1 MKRENKAP
9 VNGFRESDA
18 FDRPLPDDPSPRSC
32 FVLPVR
38 DIVVFPGII
47 APLFV
52 GRPRSLKAIEMAML
66 QDRNILVVAQKD
78 MQVDDPRIEDLYS
91 VGTVCSILQMVRIPD
106 GTTKVLIEGLER
118 VRAISYKKGKES
130 LEAEVLSLPWDEHS
144 SMNLEALKRSVLEQ
158 FEKYVT
164 LHPRIPGEVLISVM
178 NVEDPR
184 QISDL
189 VGSHL
194 SLKVDKKQK
203 LLEIVDIE
211 KSLKFLL
218 KVLLEEIDILQLEHS
233 IQDKVRQEVERGH
246 KEYYLREQLKII
258 QDELGQGEKPSEID
272 ELRSRIEEANL
283 PESSL
288 NKALHELDRL
298 SKMPLMSAEATVVRT
313 YIDWLVTLPWNT
325 MTPDNL
331 EIKRAQKVLDDDHYG
346 LEKVK
351 ERILEFLA
359 VRQLALDKMKGQ
371 VLCFVGPPGV
381 GKTSLGKS
389 IARALER
396 KFVNMSLGGMR
407 DEAEIRGHRRTYVG
421 AMPGRIIQKIRQAG
435 ARNPVLLMDEI
446 DKLGLDF
453 RGDPAAALLEV
464 LDPEQNEAFTDH
476 FLEVPFDLSDVI
488 FITTAN
494 VTHSIPRP
502 LLDRMEVIKIPG
514 YVWQEKIKIAK
525 HHLFPR
531 ILEEHGLSSKQLK
544 ITQSGLERIIGEYTR
559 EAGVRGLEREL
570 STICRKVARRIVE
583 DEKSADDPVSI
594 GPKLLKEYLGPPRL
608 YDPRLPKTK
617 EKGTV
622 VGLAWT
628 ETGGDVLVIE
638 AVTMKGKG
646 EVTLTGNLGSIMQES
661 AQTAI
666 GFLRANADAF
676 DIGMV
681 DWKSIDVHLHVPE
694 GAIPKD
700 GPSAGITMAV
710 AILSAVRRSSVLP
723 NIAMTGEISLQ
734 GKVLPVGGIRD
745 KILAAKR
752 QGITNIVLPLANKPD
767 VEEIPEWSR
776 EGLSFRYV
784 DRIADV
790 FEYTLERTPG

>member
-1 MKRENKAP
+1 M
-9 VNGFRESDA
+9 ES
-18 FDRPLPDDPSPRSC
+18 RRQC
-32 FVLPVR
+32 FVLPIR

-78 MQVDDPRIEDLYS
+78 MQIDDPRVDDLYS
-91 VGTVCSILQMVRIPD
+91 VGTLCTILQMVRIPD
-106 GTTKVLIEGLER
+106 GTTKVLIEGVER
-118 VRAISYKKGKES
+118 VRAESFSRGKET
-130 LEAEVLSLPWDEHS
+130 LEAEVVPLPWEES
-144 SMNLEALKRSVLEQ
+144 ASPNLEALKRSVLEQ
-158 FEKYVT
+158 FEMYVT
-164 LHPRIPGEVLISVM
+164 LHPRIPAEVLVTVM

-189 VGSHL
+189 VSSHL
-194 SLKVDKKQK
+194 SIKVEKKQK
-203 LLEIVDIE
+203 LLEMVDLE
-211 KSLKFLL
+211 KSLKYIL
-218 KVLLEEIDILQLEHS
+218 KLLLEEIDILQLEHD

-258 QDELGQGEKPSEID
+258 QDELGQNETPSEIE
-272 ELRSRIEEANL
+272 ELRGKIEEADM
-283 PESSL
+283 PDFSHS
-288 NKALHELDRL
+288 KALHELDRL
-298 SKMPLMSAEATVVRT
+298 SKMPVMSAEATVVRT
-313 YIDWLVTLPWNT
+313 YIDWMVTLPWNRLSS
-325 MTPDNL
+325 DNL
-331 EIKRAQKVLDDDHYG
+331 DIRRAQKILEEDHYG

-359 VRQLALDKMKGQ
+359 VRKLASSKMKGQ

-396 KFVNMSLGGMR
+396 KFVSMSLGGMR

-421 AMPGRIIQKIRQAG
+421 AMPGRIIQKIRQTG
-435 ARNPVLLMDEI
+435 VRNPVLLMDEI
-446 DKLGLDF
+446 DKMGQDF
-453 RGDPAAALLEV
+453 RGDPSAALLEV
-464 LDPEQNEAFTDH
+464 LDPEQNGVFTDH
-476 FLEVPFDLSDVI
+476 FMEVPFDLSDVI

-525 HHLFPR
+525 RHLFPR
-531 ILEEHGLSSKQLK
+531 ILAEHGLTSKQVKLTSK
-544 ITQSGLERIIGEYTR
+544 GLENIIGEYTR

-570 STICRKVARRIVE
+570 STICRKVARRLVE
-583 DEKSADDPVSI
+583 NEETTDSSVKV
-594 GPKLLKEYLGPPRL
+594 GPRELKEFLGPPKL
-608 YDPRLPKTK
+608 YDLRLPRGK
-617 EKGTV
+617 EVGTA

-646 EVTLTGNLGSIMQES
+646 DVTLTGNLGSVMQES
-661 AQTAI
+661 AQTAL
-666 GFLRANADAF
+666 GFLRANAEEFA
-676 DIGMV
+676 IGQI
-681 DWKSIDVHLHVPE
+681 DWKAIDVHLHVPE

-700 GPSAGITMAV
+700 GPSAGITMAL
-710 AILSAVRRSSVLP
+710 AMLSAVRKSAVLP
-723 NIAMTGEISLQ
+723 DIAMTGEISLQ

-752 QGITNIVLPLANKPD
+752 QGIRSILLPAANHLD

-784 DRIADV
+784 ERVSEV
-790 FEYTLERTPG
+790 FDFALERAASP

>member
-1 MKRENKAP
+1 MKREEETQ
-9 VNGFRESDA
+9 VQELMEDSSSG
-18 FDRPLPDDPSPRSC
+18 PRRC

-38 DIVVFPGII
+38 DIVIFPGII

-66 QDRNILVVAQKD
+66 QDRNVLVVAQKE

-106 GTTKVLIEGLER
+106 GTTKVLIEGVER
-118 VRAISYKKGKES
+118 VQVESYGKGKET
-130 LEAEVLSLPWDEHS
+130 LEAEVVSLPWEEHHS
-144 SMNLEALKRSVLEQ
+144 PNLEALKRSVLEQ

-194 SLKVDKKQK
+194 SLKVERKQK
-203 LLEIVDIE
+203 LLEMVNLE

-218 KVLLEEIDILQLEHS
+218 KVLLEEIDILQLEHD

-246 KEYYLREQLKII
+246 KEYYLREQLKVI

-272 ELRSRIEEANL
+272 ELRTRIEEADM
-283 PESSL
+283 PEASL

-331 EIKRAQKVLDDDHYG
+331 EIKRAQKVLDEDHYG

-359 VRQLALDKMKGQ
+359 VRKLALDKMKGQ

-389 IARALER
+389 IAKALER

-421 AMPGRIIQKIRQAG
+421 AMPGRILQKIRQAG

-464 LDPEQNEAFTDH
+464 LDPEQNSSFTDH
-476 FLEVPFDLSDVI
+476 FMEVPFDLSDVI

-525 HHLFPR
+525 NHIFPR
-531 ILEEHGLSSKQLK
+531 ILEEHGLAPKQLK
-544 ITQSGLERIIGEYTR
+544 ITPSGLEHVISEYTR

-583 DEKSADDPVSI
+583 DEKNAEQPVSI
-594 GPKLLKEYLGPPRL
+594 GPKQLKEYLGPPRL

-617 EKGTV
+617 EIGTV

-666 GFLRANADAF
+666 GFLRSNADGF
-676 DIGMV
+676 GIGGI

-710 AILSAVRRSSVLP
+710 AILSAVRKSSVLS
-723 NIAMTGEISLQ
+723 NIAMTGEVSLQ

-752 QGITNIVLPLANKPD
+752 QGIKNIILPLANKPD

-776 EGLSFRYV
+776 DGLSFRYV
-784 DRIADV
+784 DRVEDV
-790 FEYTLERTPG
+790 FDYALEKAPSP

>member
-1 MKRENKAP
+1 MKKE
-9 VNGFRESDA
+9 EET
-18 FDRPLPDDPSPRSC
+18 PLRDSMGETDSGPRRC

-66 QDRNILVVAQKD
+66 QDRNVLVVAQKE

-106 GTTKVLIEGLER
+106 GTTKVLIEGVER
-118 VRAISYKKGKES
+118 VQVSSYGKGKEA
-130 LEAEVLSLPWDEHS
+130 LEAEVVSLPWEDHRS
-144 SMNLEALKRSVLEQ
+144 PNLEALKRSVLEQ

-194 SLKVDKKQK
+194 SLKVEKKQQ
-203 LLEIVDIE
+203 LLEIVNLE

-218 KVLLEEIDILQLEHS
+218 KVLLEEIDILQLEHD

-246 KEYYLREQLKII
+246 KEYYLREQLKVI

-272 ELRSRIEEANL
+272 ELRGRIDEADM
-283 PESSL
+283 PEASL

-313 YIDWLVTLPWNT
+313 YIDWLVTLPWKT
-325 MTPDNL
+325 LTSDNL
-331 EIKRAQKVLDDDHYG
+331 EIKRAQKVLDEDHYG

-359 VRQLALDKMKGQ
+359 VRKLALDKMKGQ

-389 IARALER
+389 IAKALER

-421 AMPGRIIQKIRQAG
+421 AMPGRILQKIRQAG

-464 LDPEQNEAFTDH
+464 LDPEQNSSFTDH
-476 FLEVPFDLSDVI
+476 FMEVPFDLSDVI

-525 HHLFPR
+525 NHLFPR
-531 ILEEHGLSSKQLK
+531 ILEEHGLSTKQLK
-544 ITQSGLERIIGEYTR
+544 ITPSGLEHVISEYTR

-583 DEKSADDPVSI
+583 DEKSAAQIVSL
-594 GPKLLKEYLGPPRL
+594 GPKQLKEYLGPPKL

-617 EKGTV
+617 EVGTV

-666 GFLRANADAF
+666 GFLRSQAEIF
-676 DIGMV
+676 GIGNV

-710 AILSAVRRSSVLP
+710 AILYAVRRSSVLS

-752 QGITNIVLPLANKPD
+752 QGIKNVILPLANKPD
-767 VEEIPEWSR
+767 VDEIPEWSR
-776 EGLSFRYV
+776 DGLSFRYV
-784 DRIADV
+784 DRVEDV
-790 FEYTLERTPG
+790 FEYALERSPSP

>member
-1 MKRENKAP
+1 M
-9 VNGFRESDA
+9 D
-18 FDRPLPDDPSPRSC
+18 SPRRC
-32 FVLPVR
+32 FVLPIR

-66 QDRNILVVAQKD
+66 QDKTILVATQKD
-78 MQVDDPRIEDLYS
+78 MQVDDPLPEDLYTT
-91 VGTVCSILQMVRIPD
+91 GNLCTILQMVRIPD
-106 GTTKVLIEGLER
+106 GTTKVLIEAVER
-118 VRAISYKKGKES
+118 VTVKDYLPGKET
-130 LEAEVLSLPWDEHS
+130 LEADVLPLEWEEHS
-144 SMNLEALKRSVLEQ
+144 SPNLEPLKRSVLEQ

-164 LHPRIPGEVLISVM
+164 LHPRIPAEVLITIM
-178 NVEDPR
+178 NVDDPR

-189 VGSHL
+189 VSSHL
-194 SLKVDKKQK
+194 FIKVEAKQK
-203 LLEIVDIE
+203 LLEMVNLE

-218 KVLLEEIDILQLEHS
+218 KILIEEIDILQLEQD

-258 QDELGQGEKPSEID
+258 QGELGHSDAPSEIE
-272 ELRSRIEEANL
+272 ELRERIEKASMPEAS
-283 PESSL
+283 EA
-288 NKALHELDRL
+288 KALHELDRL
-298 SKMPLMSAEATVVRT
+298 SKMPVMSAEATVVRT
-313 YIDWLVTLPWNT
+313 YIDWLITLPWKVLS
-325 MTPDNL
+325 PDIL
-331 EIKRAQKVLDDDHYG
+331 DIHRAEKVLDDDHYG

-359 VRQLALDKMKGQ
+359 VRKLASGKMKAQ

-389 IARALER
+389 IARALNR

-421 AMPGRIIQKIRQAG
+421 AMPGRIIQKIRQSG
-435 ARNPVLLMDEI
+435 VRNPVLLMDEI
-446 DKLGLDF
+446 DKMGQDF

-464 LDPEQNEAFTDH
+464 LDPEQNNAFTDH
-476 FLEVPFDLSDVI
+476 FIEVPFDLSEVI

-494 VTHSIPRP
+494 VTHTIPRP

-514 YVWQEKIKIAK
+514 YVWQEKIKIARR
-525 HHLFPR
+525 HLLPR
-531 ILEEHGLSSKQLK
+531 ILREHGLSPKQVRITPKALEK
-544 ITQSGLERIIGEYTR
+544 IISDYTR

-570 STICRKVARRIVE
+570 ASVCRKVARKIVDGGE
-583 DEKSADDPVSI
+583 NPEETYSI
-594 GPKLLKEYLGPPRL
+594 GPRDLKDYLGPPKL
-608 YDPRLPKTK
+608 YDIRLPKTK
-617 EKGTV
+617 EVGTV

-646 EVTLTGNLGSIMQES
+646 EVTLTGNLGSVMQES

-666 GFLRANADAF
+666 GYLRSNSETLG
-676 DIGMV
+676 IGDV
-681 DWKSIDVHLHVPE
+681 DWKGIDLHLHIPE

-710 AILSAVRRSSVLP
+710 AILSAVRNTPVLP
-723 NIAMTGEISLQ
+723 DIAMTGEISLQ

-752 QGITNIVLPLANKPD
+752 QGIHNILLPGANRPD
-767 VEEIPEWSR
+767 VEEIVDWTK
-776 EGLSFRYV
+776 EGLSFKYV
-784 DRIADV
+784 EEVSDV
-790 FEYTLERTPG
+790 FSFALERTES

>member
-1 MKRENKAP
+1 MKREEETQ
-9 VNGFRESDA
+9 VQEIMEDSSSG
-18 FDRPLPDDPSPRSC
+18 PRRC

-38 DIVVFPGII
+38 DIVIFPGII

-66 QDRNILVVAQKD
+66 QDRNVLVVAQKE

-106 GTTKVLIEGLER
+106 GTTKVLIEGVER
-118 VRAISYKKGKES
+118 VQVESYGKGKET
-130 LEAEVLSLPWDEHS
+130 LEAEVVSLPWEEHHS
-144 SMNLEALKRSVLEQ
+144 PNLEALKRSVLEQ

-194 SLKVDKKQK
+194 SLKVERKQK
-203 LLEIVDIE
+203 LLEMVNLE

-218 KVLLEEIDILQLEHS
+218 KVLLEEIDILQLEHD

-246 KEYYLREQLKII
+246 KEYYLREQLKVI

-272 ELRSRIEEANL
+272 ELRTRIEEADM
-283 PESSL
+283 PEASL

-331 EIKRAQKVLDDDHYG
+331 EIKRAQKVLDEDHYG

-359 VRQLALDKMKGQ
+359 VRKLALDKMKGQ

-389 IARALER
+389 IAKALER

-421 AMPGRIIQKIRQAG
+421 AMPGRILQKIRQAG

-464 LDPEQNEAFTDH
+464 LDPEQNSSFTDH
-476 FLEVPFDLSDVI
+476 FMEVPFDLSDVI

-525 HHLFPR
+525 NHIFPR
-531 ILEEHGLSSKQLK
+531 ILEEHGLAPKQLK
-544 ITQSGLERIIGEYTR
+544 ITPSGLEHVISEYTR

-583 DEKSADDPVSI
+583 DEKNAEQPVSI
-594 GPKLLKEYLGPPRL
+594 GPKQLKEYLGPPRL

-617 EKGTV
+617 EIGTV

-666 GFLRANADAF
+666 GFLRSNADGF
-676 DIGMV
+676 GIGDI

-710 AILSAVRRSSVLP
+710 AILSAVRKSPVLS
-723 NIAMTGEISLQ
+723 NIAMTGEVSLQ

-752 QGITNIVLPLANKPD
+752 QGIKNIILPLANKPD

-776 EGLSFRYV
+776 DGLSFRYV
-784 DRIADV
+784 DRVEDV
-790 FEYTLERTPG
+790 FDYALEKAPSP

>member
-1 MKRENKAP
+1 M
-9 VNGFRESDA
+9 D
-18 FDRPLPDDPSPRSC
+18 SPRRC
-32 FVLPVR
+32 FVLPIR

-66 QDRNILVVAQKD
+66 QDKTILVATQKD
-78 MQVDDPRIEDLYS
+78 MQVDDPLPEDLYTT
-91 VGTVCSILQMVRIPD
+91 GNLCTILQMVRIPD
-106 GTTKVLIEGLER
+106 GTTKVLIEAVER
-118 VRAISYKKGKES
+118 VTVKDYLPGKET
-130 LEAEVLSLPWDEHS
+130 LEADVLPLEWEEHS
-144 SMNLEALKRSVLEQ
+144 SPNLEPLKRSVLEQ

-164 LHPRIPGEVLISVM
+164 LHPRIPAEVLITIM
-178 NVEDPR
+178 NVDDPR

-189 VGSHL
+189 VSSHL
-194 SLKVDKKQK
+194 FIKVEAKQK
-203 LLEIVDIE
+203 LLEMVNLE

-218 KVLLEEIDILQLEHS
+218 KILIEEIDILQLEQD

-258 QDELGQGEKPSEID
+258 QGELGHSDAPSEIE
-272 ELRSRIEEANL
+272 ELRERIEKASMPEAS
-283 PESSL
+283 EA
-288 NKALHELDRL
+288 KALHELDRL
-298 SKMPLMSAEATVVRT
+298 SKMPVMSAEATVVRT
-313 YIDWLVTLPWNT
+313 YIDWLITLPWKVLS
-325 MTPDNL
+325 PDIL
-331 EIKRAQKVLDDDHYG
+331 DIHRAEKVLDDDHYG

-359 VRQLALDKMKGQ
+359 VRKLASGKMKAQ

-389 IARALER
+389 IARALNR

-421 AMPGRIIQKIRQAG
+421 AMPGRIIQKIRQSG
-435 ARNPVLLMDEI
+435 VRNPVLLMDEI
-446 DKLGLDF
+446 DKMGQDF

-464 LDPEQNEAFTDH
+464 LDPEQNNAFTDH
-476 FLEVPFDLSDVI
+476 FIEVPFDLSEVI

-494 VTHSIPRP
+494 VTHTIPRP

-514 YVWQEKIKIAK
+514 YVWQEKIKIARR
-525 HHLFPR
+525 HLLPR
-531 ILEEHGLSSKQLK
+531 ILREHGLSPKQVRITPKALEK
-544 ITQSGLERIIGEYTR
+544 IISDYTR

-570 STICRKVARRIVE
+570 ASVCRKVARKIVDGGE
-583 DEKSADDPVSI
+583 NPEETYSI
-594 GPKLLKEYLGPPRL
+594 GPRDLKDYLGPPKL
-608 YDPRLPKTK
+608 YDIRLPKTK
-617 EKGTV
+617 EVGTV

-646 EVTLTGNLGSIMQES
+646 EVTLTGNLGSVMQES

-666 GFLRANADAF
+666 GYLRSNSETLG
-676 DIGMV
+676 IGDV
-681 DWKSIDVHLHVPE
+681 DWKGIDLHLHVPE

-710 AILSAVRRSSVLP
+710 AILSAVRNTPVLP
-723 NIAMTGEISLQ
+723 DIAMTGEISLQ

-752 QGITNIVLPLANKPD
+752 QGIHNILLPGANRPD
-767 VEEIPEWSR
+767 VEEIVDWTK
-776 EGLSFRYV
+776 EGLSFKYV
-784 DRIADV
+784 EEVSDV
-790 FEYTLERTPG
+790 FSFALERTES

>member
-1 MKRENKAP
+1 MKKEEEAQAQDIQDITE
-9 VNGFRESDA
+9 VSASG
-18 FDRPLPDDPSPRSC
+18 PRSC

-38 DIVVFPGII
+38 DIVIFPGII

-66 QDRNILVVAQKD
+66 QDRNVLVVAQKE
-78 MQVDDPRIEDLYS
+78 MQVDDPRVEDLYS

-106 GTTKVLIEGLER
+106 GTTKVLIEGVER
-118 VRAISYKKGKES
+118 VQVVSYGKGKET
-130 LEAEVLSLPWDEHS
+130 LEADVVSLPWEEHHS
-144 SMNLEALKRSVLEQ
+144 PNLEALKRSVLEQ

-194 SLKVDKKQK
+194 SLKVEKKQK
-203 LLEIVDIE
+203 LLEMVNLE

-218 KVLLEEIDILQLEHS
+218 KVLLEEIDILQLEHA

-246 KEYYLREQLKII
+246 KEYYLREQLKVI

-272 ELRSRIEEANL
+272 ELRTRIEEAEM
-283 PESSL
+283 PEASL
-288 NKALHELDRL
+288 SKALHELDRL

-331 EIKRAQKVLDDDHYG
+331 EIKRAQKVLDEDHYG

-359 VRQLALDKMKGQ
+359 VRKLALDKMKGQ

-389 IARALER
+389 IAKALER

-421 AMPGRIIQKIRQAG
+421 AMPGRILQKIRQAG

-464 LDPEQNEAFTDH
+464 LDPEQNSSFTDH
-476 FLEVPFDLSDVI
+476 FMEVPFDLSDVI

-525 HHLFPR
+525 NHIFPR
-531 ILEEHGLSSKQLK
+531 ILEEHGLTPKQLK
-544 ITQSGLERIIGEYTR
+544 ITPSGLEHVISEYTR
-559 EAGVRGLEREL
+559 EAGVRSLEREL

-583 DEKSADDPVSI
+583 DEKNAEEPVSI
-594 GPKLLKEYLGPPRL
+594 GPKHLKEYLGPPRL

-617 EKGTV
+617 EIGTV

-666 GFLRANADAF
+666 GFLRSNADVF
-676 DIGMV
+676 GIGNI
-681 DWKSIDVHLHVPE
+681 DWKAIDVHLHVPE

-710 AILSAVRRSSVLP
+710 AILSAVRKSSVLP
-723 NIAMTGEISLQ
+723 NIAMTGEVSLQ

-752 QGITNIVLPLANKPD
+752 QGIKNIILPLANKPD

-776 EGLSFRYV
+776 DGLSFRYV
-784 DRIADV
+784 DRVENV
-790 FEYTLERTPG
+790 FEYALERAPSP

>member
-1 MKRENKAP
+1 MKREEETQ
-9 VNGFRESDA
+9 VQEIMEDSSSG
-18 FDRPLPDDPSPRSC
+18 PRHC

-38 DIVVFPGII
+38 DIVIFPGII

-66 QDRNILVVAQKD
+66 QDRNVLVVAQKE

-106 GTTKVLIEGLER
+106 GTTKVLIEGVER
-118 VRAISYKKGKES
+118 VQIESYGKGKET
-130 LEAEVLSLPWDEHS
+130 LEAEVVSLPWEEHHS
-144 SMNLEALKRSVLEQ
+144 PNLEALKRSVLEQ

-194 SLKVDKKQK
+194 SLKVERKQK
-203 LLEIVDIE
+203 LLEMVNLE

-218 KVLLEEIDILQLEHS
+218 KVLLEEIDILQLEHD

-246 KEYYLREQLKII
+246 KEYYLREQLKVI

-272 ELRSRIEEANL
+272 ELRTRIEEADM
-283 PESSL
+283 PEASL

-331 EIKRAQKVLDDDHYG
+331 EIKRAQKVLDEDHYG

-359 VRQLALDKMKGQ
+359 VRKLALDKMKGQ

-389 IARALER
+389 IAKALER

-421 AMPGRIIQKIRQAG
+421 AMPGRILQKIRQAG

-464 LDPEQNEAFTDH
+464 LDPEQNSSFTDH
-476 FLEVPFDLSDVI
+476 FMEVPFDLSDVI

-525 HHLFPR
+525 NHIFPR
-531 ILEEHGLSSKQLK
+531 ILEEHGLAPKQLK
-544 ITQSGLERIIGEYTR
+544 ITPSGLEHVISEYTR

-583 DEKSADDPVSI
+583 DEKNAEQPVSI
-594 GPKLLKEYLGPPRL
+594 GPKQLKEYLGPPRL

-617 EKGTV
+617 EIGTV

-666 GFLRANADAF
+666 GFLRSNADGYGIG
-676 DIGMV
+676 DI

-710 AILSAVRRSSVLP
+710 AILSAVRKSPVLS
-723 NIAMTGEISLQ
+723 NIAMTGEVSLQ

-752 QGITNIVLPLANKPD
+752 QGIKNIILPLANKPD

-776 EGLSFRYV
+776 DGLSFRYV
-784 DRIADV
+784 DRVEDV
-790 FEYTLERTPG
+790 FDYALEKAPSP